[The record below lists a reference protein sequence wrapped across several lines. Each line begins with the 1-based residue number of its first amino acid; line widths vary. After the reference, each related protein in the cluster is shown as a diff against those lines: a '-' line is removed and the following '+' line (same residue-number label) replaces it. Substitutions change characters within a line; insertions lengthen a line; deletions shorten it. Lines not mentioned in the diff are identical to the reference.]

1 MKSKET
7 TAKYWWGGRRHPHVL
22 FCKTSEGL
30 LLHLPEAHFLEAV
43 LQSPSAVVR
52 FKKWSAPPIQG
63 KRNLEKGKQ
72 KTNVVILPALK
83 QQRNLQVETLL
94 RLLLQK
100 SDPTPAIRKVIFHL
114 VRPEAETTPTSWEL
128 AKPILVWNWYQ
139 KALNMT
145 PPDRLAQLWSHYVE
159 YKKDPNTFVREWYA
173 GFVRAYDMQ
182 HLGLLY
188 KTYGSPEL
196 AQVMTEPRLHFML
209 RHLRG
214 RTFGVGSM
222 DAASVMDYQILE
234 LEIEKSEAILNLAA
248 PKFFLRP
255 LLDNA
260 LFYTMLYYG
269 EERWPNVSVQKYK
282 DMLLIDPSNQQWMRE
297 HWINTETHVW
307 ILKVLKPI
315 QNISAKAILVIR
327 ELPHA
332 TTQLSI
338 KDYAAM
344 IWLTLATMS
353 LLKRDSLEAAAL
365 AGSSEYRI
373 YPIYSIINTVFK
385 ASMTLFQDTLKM
397 YLLKVVKPGA
407 TMEDYET
414 DQKGRQ
420 QNKVRIFDQWIA
432 AATKGVSGGD
442 GQQQPQSTEEE
453 ESSSSSPDS
462 GSTTLDDDDG
472 EDDDPTLLFWN

>member
-1 MKSKET
+1 M
-7 TAKYWWGGRRHPHVL
+7 
-22 FCKTSEGL
+22 
-30 LLHLPEAHFLEAV
+30 LHLPEAHFLKAV
-43 LQSPSAVVR
+43 LQSPSVVVR
-52 FKKWSAPPIQG
+52 FKKWSPPPPIQG
-63 KRNLEKGKQ
+63 KRNRQKGKE
-72 KTNVVILPALK
+72 KSDVVILPAPK
-83 QQRNLQVETLL
+83 RQRNLAVETLL

-100 SDPTPAIRKVIFHL
+100 SEPTPAIRKVIFHL

-128 AKPILVWNWYQ
+128 AKPDLVWRWYQ
-139 KALNMT
+139 KALNVT
-145 PPDRLAQLWSHYVE
+145 PPDRLAQLWNHYVG
-159 YKKDPNTFVREWYA
+159 YKKDPKAFVREWYA

-182 HLGLLY
+182 HLVLLY
-188 KTYGSPEL
+188 KTFGSPEL

-214 RTFGVGSM
+214 RTFGIGSM

-234 LEIEKSEAILNLAA
+234 LEIEKSETILNLAA
-248 PKFFLRP
+248 PKLFLRP

-260 LFYTMLYYG
+260 LFYTMLQYG
-269 EERWPNVSVQKYK
+269 DERWPNVSVQKYK
-282 DMLLIDPSNQQWMRE
+282 EMLLIDPSNQKWMRE
-297 HWINTETHVW
+297 HWINTETQVW
-307 ILKVLKPI
+307 VWKVLKPI

-327 ELPHA
+327 ELPHE

-353 LLKRDSLEAAAL
+353 LLKGDPLEAAAL

-373 YPIYSIINTVFK
+373 YPFYSTINNGFK

-397 YLLKVVKPGA
+397 YLLKIVKSGA
-407 TMEDYET
+407 TTEDYET
-414 DQKGRQ
+414 DRKGRQ
-420 QNKVRIFDQWIA
+420 SNKARIFDQWVA

-453 ESSSSSPDS
+453 SSSSSSGSSPDS
-462 GSTTLDDDDG
+462 GVTTLEDDDD